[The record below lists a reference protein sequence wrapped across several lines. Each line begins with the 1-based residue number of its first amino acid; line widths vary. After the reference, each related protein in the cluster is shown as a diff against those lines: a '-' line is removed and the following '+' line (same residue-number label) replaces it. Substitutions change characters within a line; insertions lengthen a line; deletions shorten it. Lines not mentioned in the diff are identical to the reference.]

1 MPSFEQK
8 ISTNLDRLE
17 AALDDLQTQRI
28 QAVNEVT
35 IHVERLKHTSGQ
47 GDTTPEGNG
56 KVGDR
61 NGTDSRIFP
70 SDEGSVRRLVTGPQG
85 AKSVSAGS
93 NRSRN
98 GFSRTLPITLATNI
112 GSQEPVQGCPEE
124 ERSVGCFRVGVAGS
138 EGTTDGFLPGVH
150 HHCNEPYSP
159 DTVRL
164 QSKFE
169 DPSRRV
175 AASASIFLTLLILV
189 AIFMLVG
196 SSLRFLI
203 R

>member
-61 NGTDSRIFP
+61 NGTNRWVLST
-70 SDEGSVRRLVTGPQG
+70 DEGVAGRTVTRTKEYGGAHNGFDRDLPIALSTSTGPQE
-85 AKSVSAGS
+85 
-93 NRSRN
+93 
-98 GFSRTLPITLATNI
+98 T
-112 GSQEPVQGCPEE
+112 VQGCPEE
-124 ERSVGCFRVGVAGS
+124 ERPDGCLRLGDEGG
-138 EGTTDGFLPGVH
+138 EGTADGLLSGVH
-150 HHCNEPYSP
+150 HRCNEPYSP

-175 AASASIFLTLLILV
+175 ASTANLFLTLFVLA